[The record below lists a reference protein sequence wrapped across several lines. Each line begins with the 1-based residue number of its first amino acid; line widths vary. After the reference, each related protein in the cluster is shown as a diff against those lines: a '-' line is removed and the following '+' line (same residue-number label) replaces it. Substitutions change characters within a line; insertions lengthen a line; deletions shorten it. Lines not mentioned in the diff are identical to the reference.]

1 MIGMVLQ
8 NDYPAFF
15 DSEIEERRQFKY
27 PPFFRLIRLHLKH
40 KNAGYLDEAAAA
52 LAPLL
57 KSRLGNRV
65 LGPEIPPVPRIRN
78 QYIRN
83 ILVKIDRENDSL
95 SKVKGS
101 EERRAGKECVSKC
114 RSRWS
119 QYH

>member
-27 PPFFRLIRLHLKH
+27 PPFFRMIRLHMKH

-65 LGPEIPPVPRIRN
+65 LGQEITPVHRIRKH
-78 QYIRN
+78 Y
-83 ILVKIDRENDSL
+83 IDRKSIESRKGVSDRDDLGDSRI
-95 SKVKGS
+95 KK
-101 EERRAGKECVSKC
+101 KKK
-114 RSRWS
+114 
-119 QYH
+119 